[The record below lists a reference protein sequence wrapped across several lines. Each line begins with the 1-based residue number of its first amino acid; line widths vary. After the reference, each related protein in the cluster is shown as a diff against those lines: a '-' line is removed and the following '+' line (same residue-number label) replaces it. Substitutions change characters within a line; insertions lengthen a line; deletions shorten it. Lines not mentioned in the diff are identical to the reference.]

1 MNSEC
6 YFIKTEQ
13 NKAKSQSFYIHIK
26 LWQTVPLEMPFL
38 LFCFTLPFYV
48 ETSLSPEQGQQ
59 TWGGAGCQHLLL
71 RRHLCLSGAHC

>member
-1 MNSEC
+1 MGQKHTFISYVWTYKHRGSMNSEC

-26 LWQTVPLEMPFL
+26 LWQTVPLEMSFL

-48 ETSLSPEQGQQ
+48 ETSLSSEQGQQ
-59 TWGGAGCQHLLL
+59 T
-71 RRHLCLSGAHC
+71 